1 MEEEGALECP
11 GPAMTVLDGCFG
23 DTNGE
28 VDSWRTIF
36 RRLEQ
41 ARWNGSSEK

>member
-1 MEEEGALECP
+1 MEEEEGALECS
-11 GPAMTVLDGCFG
+11 GPATTALEDGFG

-36 RRLEQ
+36 RLL
-41 ARWNGSSEK
+41 G